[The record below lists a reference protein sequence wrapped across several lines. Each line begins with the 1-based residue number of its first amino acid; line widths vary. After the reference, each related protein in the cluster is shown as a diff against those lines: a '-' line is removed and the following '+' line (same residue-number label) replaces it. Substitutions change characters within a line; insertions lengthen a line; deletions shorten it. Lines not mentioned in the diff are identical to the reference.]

1 MIKPELMTLAELTA
15 QLMRPYAAYNLKPEV
30 VSSASA
36 VRRYALLLQV
46 EDTYSSFSPMSMEE
60 RLAREMLESIRAFS
74 NVANAASDDSLA
86 CMLRKLGDQL
96 ADICASYPE
105 QDDNKEPF

>member
-1 MIKPELMTLAELTA
+1 MIKPELMELAEKTA

-46 EDTYSSFSPMSMEE
+46 EDTYTFSVMSMEE
-60 RLAREMLESIRAFS
+60 RLAREMLESIRAFRD
-74 NVANAASDDSLA
+74 VATAASDDSLA
-86 CMLRKLGDQL
+86 VMLRELGDHL

-105 QDDNKEPF
+105 QSNKEPF